1 MHVHAE
7 EEHKFQQFQVALG
20 RPINSHASDNAGQ
33 SRNSNKFQNTE
44 KLKFLGQICVY
55 KRTQQCIKGDGRQ
68 GVNYKLAG

>member
-1 MHVHAE
+1 MLD
-7 EEHKFQQFQVALG
+7 KFYYYFDKSGVYTEQKISTNNQ
-20 RPINSHASDNAGQ
+20 PDNSTDIKPTAYD
-33 SRNSNKFQNTE
+33 KNTE